1 MNSQNFQKKN
11 FFFKVMSLKKSIV
24 PSGSHLRMIFFLSM
38 IYQTPLVQ
46 ENTDF
51 YI

>member
-24 PSGSHLRMIFFLSM
+24 PSGSHLRMIFFLYDSSD
-38 IYQTPLVQ
+38 PLSP
-46 ENTDF
+46 EK
-51 YI
+51 Y